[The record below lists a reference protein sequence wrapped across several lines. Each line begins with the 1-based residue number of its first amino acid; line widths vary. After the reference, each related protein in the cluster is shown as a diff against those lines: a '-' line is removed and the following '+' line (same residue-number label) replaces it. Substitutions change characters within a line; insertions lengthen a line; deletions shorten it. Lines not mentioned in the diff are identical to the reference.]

1 MEEKKKYTLAER
13 LGLRAQDIV
22 NEYQAL
28 FDHQRDQ
35 SIMAHIKMT
44 LLNLKNQVETLLNSM
59 SIAQEKARLKD
70 SERVKAIQQKAE
82 RFKGEGL
89 EEMKSDEERVR
100 FKVDIEEREEEIQR
114 MKEMTRRLKDY
125 DWKEE
130 LKSIESIVQKKLTSL
145 LKIPRPKVRKVAEER
160 KMEDGV
166 CSRVDESDHL
176 FQLEQRTKYVYVFT
190 IPQRELNKVSLD
202 IVLP

>member
-1 MEEKKKYTLAER
+1 
-13 LGLRAQDIV
+13 
-22 NEYQAL
+22 
-28 FDHQRDQ
+28 
-35 SIMAHIKMT
+35 MT

-100 FKVDIEEREEEIQR
+100 FKVDIEEREEEIER

-166 CSRVDESDHL
+166 CSRVDESEHL